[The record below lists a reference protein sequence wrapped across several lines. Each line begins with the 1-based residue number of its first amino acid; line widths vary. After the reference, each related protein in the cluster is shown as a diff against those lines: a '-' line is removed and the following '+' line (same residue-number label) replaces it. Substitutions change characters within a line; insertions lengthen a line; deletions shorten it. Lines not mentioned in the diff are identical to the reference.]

1 MQNNLGFNASLQVAG
16 KNYSYA
22 ITAFKKKKKNNFW
35 HFTVGWLCPI
45 IKGKH
50 KPVIS

>member
-22 ITAFKKKKKNNFW
+22 ITAFKKKKKTTFGILQW
-35 HFTVGWLCPI
+35 GGYAL
-45 IKGKH
+45 
-50 KPVIS
+50 

>member
-22 ITAFKKKKKNNFW
+22 ITAFKKKKKNFGILQW
-35 HFTVGWLCPI
+35 GGYAL
-45 IKGKH
+45 
-50 KPVIS
+50 